1 MKKIFLAGTLF
12 ASAFA
17 LELGGLEVSPE
28 IGAIMGRLDGGL
40 QDYGAGGYAR
50 VWIGAGGILIAP
62 QVRYAVLFNRN
73 DTYAQS
79 VSDVKRLKNLQ
90 YGVALGTNLEVG
102 ILRITPY
109 IAANYSHF
117 DKVYKEDFS
126 YSVGFKIKPTTIPLS
141 VGAQFEQ
148 QKPEIKN
155 TSTKQKINTAQFF
168 IGLHF

>member
-1 MKKIFLAGTLF
+1 MKKLVLAGTLF

-28 IGAIMGRLDGGL
+28 FGAIVGRLDGGV

-50 VWIGAGGILIAP
+50 VWVGAGGILIAP

-73 DTYAQS
+73 DTYEQS

-90 YGVALGTNLEVG
+90 YGVALGTNLDAG

-109 IAANYSHF
+109 VAANYSHF

-126 YSVGFKIKPTTIPLS
+126 YSVGFKVKPTTIPLS
-141 VGAQFEQ
+141 IGAQFEQ

-155 TSTKQKINTAQFF
+155 PRTKQKINTAQVF
-168 IGLHF
+168 IGVHF

>member
-1 MKKIFLAGTLF
+1 MKKLVLAGALF

-28 IGAIMGRLDGGL
+28 FGAIVGRLDGGV

-50 VWIGAGGILIAP
+50 VWVGAGGILIAP

-73 DTYAQS
+73 DTYEQS

-90 YGVALGTNLEVG
+90 YGVALGTNLDAG

-109 IAANYSHF
+109 VAANYSHF

-126 YSVGFKIKPTTIPLS
+126 YSVGFKVKPTTIPLS
-141 VGAQFEQ
+141 IGAQFEQ